1 MHFGHLP
8 LTASG
13 CYPCRGQPLAADRR
27 IVMAQDNNAGRSWIE
42 SCSRPLLRQHAALHA
57 FFRKQFR
64 PNSLATWFL
73 RALRAQDHQ
82 ARAGWGAPNGNY
94 YEFGV
99 GRGRTMMRFIKAL
112 KLYCRLADIDPY
124 SYSIL
129 GFDSFEGLPVKE
141 SARDDHPAWHQRQFQ
156 YTIDDIGQRIGS
168 QLDIDKGTVRLIK
181 GFFKDRL
188 TPELAAELSSR
199 PPSIVTIDVDYY
211 SSAKT
216 VLDWLSRIAPSGCLF
231 YFDDLWAFYGHPE
244 MGEIG
249 AINEFNR
256 AGVGYLV
263 PYSELGT
270 TVGGRTY
277 VFVRSKFEYGAV
289 AIAGRGGGS
298 HE

>member
-1 MHFGHLP
+1 
-8 LTASG
+8 
-13 CYPCRGQPLAADRR
+13 
-27 IVMAQDNNAGRSWIE
+27 MALKNNSAKPWLESWG
-42 SCSRPLLRQHAALHA
+42 RPLIKRYAALDA

-73 RALRAQDHQ
+73 RALRSQDHQ

-112 KLYCRLADIDPY
+112 KLYCRLAGIDPY
-124 SYSIL
+124 SYSIF
-129 GFDSFEGLPVKE
+129 GFDSFEGLPAKE
-141 SARDDHPAWHQRQFQ
+141 SDRDDHPGWHQRQFD
-156 YTIDDIGQRIGS
+156 YGVEKIRLRVTE
-168 QLDIDKGTVRLIK
+168 QLDLSQGSVRFIR
-181 GFFKDRL
+181 GFFKDSL
-188 TPELAAELSSR
+188 TPELAAELSSH

-211 SSAKT
+211 SSTKV

-256 AGVGYLV
+256 GAAGYLV
-263 PYSELGT
+263 PYPELGT

-277 VFVRSKFEYGAV
+277 VFVRRNFEYGTE
-289 AIAGRGGGS
+289 GRDARATGGGALPA
-298 HE
+298 

>member
-1 MHFGHLP
+1 MSRVEF
-8 LTASG
+8 T
-13 CYPCRGQPLAADRR
+13 RR
-27 IVMAQDNNAGRSWIE
+27 PWPRTLL
-42 SCSRPLLRQHAALHA
+42 RPLVRQHAALDA

-82 ARAGWGAPNGNY
+82 ARGGWGAPNGNY

-99 GRGRTMMRFIKAL
+99 GRGRTMMRYIKAL
-112 KLYCRLADIDPY
+112 KLYCRLTGIDPY
-124 SYSIL
+124 SYSIFA
-129 GFDSFEGLPVKE
+129 FDSFEGLPPKE
-141 SARDDHPAWHQRQFQ
+141 SARDDHPGWHQQQFNFG
-156 YTIDDIGQRIGS
+156 IEEIKRRLAS
-168 QLDIDKGTVRLIK
+168 QLDLNRGTVRLIK
-181 GFFKDRL
+181 GFFNDSL
-188 TPELAAELSSR
+188 TAELAAELSSR

-216 VLDWLSRIAPSGCLF
+216 VLEWLSRFAPSGCLF

-249 AINEFNR
+249 AINDFNR
-256 AGVGYLV
+256 GGVGYLT

-277 VFVRSKFEYGAV
+277 VFVRKKFEYGAGESG
-289 AIAGRGGGS
+289 GR
-298 HE
+298 

>member
-1 MHFGHLP
+1 MSRGNDSAGTWAHLC
-8 LTASG
+8 L
-13 CYPCRGQPLAADRR
+13 
-27 IVMAQDNNAGRSWIE
+27 
-42 SCSRPLLRQHAALHA
+42 RPLIRQHAALDA

-82 ARAGWGAPNGNY
+82 ARAGWGAPSGNY

-99 GRGRTMMRFIKAL
+99 GRGRTMMRFIKAV

-124 SYSIL
+124 SYSIFA
-129 GFDSFEGLPVKE
+129 FDSFEGLPPKQ
-141 SARDDHPAWHQRQFQ
+141 SARDDHPAWHRHQFNFGVEE
-156 YTIDDIGQRIGS
+156 IRRRIGA
-168 QLDIDKGTVRLIK
+168 QLDLRKGTVRLVK
-181 GFFKDRL
+181 GFFNDSL
-188 TPELAAELSSR
+188 TPELAAELASH

-216 VLDWLSRIAPSGCLF
+216 VMDWLARFAPSGCLF

-256 AGVGYLV
+256 SGAGYLT

-277 VFVRSKFEYGAV
+277 IFVRRKFEYGSGEIAV
-289 AIAGRGGGS
+289 PKLPAAR
-298 HE
+298 